1 MNIPKVFFLG
11 FLLVLYSCQYFNTE
25 RISSETFY
33 EDEIESINWSDV
45 DTYPAFPECEK
56 FTEKEDQKSCFQNVV
71 NTAIKQELSEENLVT
86 SQEIDETVIII
97 LQIDKTGTMV
107 IQELIADTLTINK
120 IPSLSRLFQESISKI
135 SSPAPA
141 YKRGIPVTT
150 TIRLPFI
157 LNSENL

>member
-1 MNIPKVFFLG
+1 MKIPKVFFLG
-11 FLLVLYSCQYFNTE
+11 FLWIVSSCQYFNTE

-33 EDEIESINWSDV
+33 EEEIESINWSEV
-45 DTYPAFPECEK
+45 DTYPMFGECEK
-56 FTEKEDQKSCFQNVV
+56 YTEKEEQKSCFQNVV

-86 SQEIDETVIII
+86 SQEISDTVTII
-97 LQIDKTGTMV
+97 LQIDKKGNLDIEEV
-107 IQELIADTLTINK
+107 IADSLTLKK
-120 IPSLSRLFQESISKI
+120 IPSLSRLFQESIGKI
-135 SSPAPA
+135 SNPAPA